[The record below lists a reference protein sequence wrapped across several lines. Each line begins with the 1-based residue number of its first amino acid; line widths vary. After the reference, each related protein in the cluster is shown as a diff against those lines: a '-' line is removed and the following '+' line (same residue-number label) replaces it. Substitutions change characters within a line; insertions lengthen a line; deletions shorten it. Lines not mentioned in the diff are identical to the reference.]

1 MLRSS
6 LTYCSFVYVLFALTN
21 VLYLLSIDTWSVT
34 AAILMC
40 LAVLFYSFLTTVPA
54 IAGSVL
60 CHFLKAKKIRSFVRS
75 WYLST
80 AH

>member
-6 LTYCSFVYVLFALTN
+6 LTFCAFVYLLFAATN

-34 AAILMC
+34 AAVLMV
-40 LAVLFYSFLTTVPA
+40 LSVLFYSFLATVPT

-60 CHFLKAKKIRSFVRS
+60 
-75 WYLST
+75 
-80 AH
+80 